1 MWNYSGGNRFLQGI
15 PVCSC
20 MRGTCNIDTLVMSEF
35 VSVKYI
41 TLTTDTYYNFKKV
54 QEDSSIR
61 GITQVKNA
69 ATNYQNLMICKKAL
83 R

>member
-1 MWNYSGGNRFLQGI
+1 
-15 PVCSC
+15 
-20 MRGTCNIDTLVMSEF
+20 MSEF

-69 ATNYQNLMICKKAL
+69 ATNYQNLMICKKSVTLKYVCHENAGYIKFSVFA
-83 R
+83 